1 MKRTNQQK
9 RLTIK
14 ELLNSIEEMMKED
27 PRITLDSEIIISDM
41 NMSNF
46 KHEIKAY
53 PTYDYKDEK
62 MKVGL
67 YLNPYEKDELVED
80 EEETKEEHKIVN
92 TKAIQAIVDTLKK
105 VTTQPKVQELQES
118 APVETPA
125 REMAWLNK
133 YSRR

>member
-118 APVETPA
+118 APVETIP
-125 REMAWLNK
+125 
-133 YSRR
+133 